1 MTRIHDLDRRYV
13 WHPFTAMQQWMDEEQ
28 LVIARAE
35 GNTLID
41 DAGRRFIDGVSSLWV
56 NVHGHNRP
64 EINQAIIEQVHRVAH
79 STLLG
84 LTNEPAAA
92 FAEELAK
99 ACPGTLNRVFYS
111 DSGSTAVEIALK
123 QSFQY
128 WALRGRPEKHRFVH
142 LDHSYHGDT
151 LGAVGVGGIPGFHER
166 FGPLLRPGLKVLSPA
181 PCRVPRPASE
191 SEALESA
198 LADLERVLG
207 ESSSEIAAFI
217 VEPLVQ
223 GAAGMWVHPAGY
235 LERAAELCRA
245 HDVLVI
251 ADEVAVGFGRTG
263 ALFACELER
272 VVPDFLCLAKGIS
285 GGYLPL
291 AATVARDEI
300 FDAFLEPSATFF
312 HGHTYTG
319 NPIACAAARAS
330 LALFA
335 TDRTLEHVSEM
346 SRYLGEALR
355 LAFAED
361 SRVGDI
367 RQRGLMVGVELV
379 ADAAS
384 MLPFDPERRVGAA
397 VCRAARQEG
406 VLLRNL
412 GDVIVLMPPLTIRP
426 DEVDALVAGIR
437 SGMEQVL

>member
-1 MTRIHDLDRRYV
+1 MTRICEIDRRYV

-28 LVIARAE
+28 IVIASAE
-35 GNTLID
+35 GNCLVGD
-41 DAGRRFIDGVSSLWV
+41 DGRRFIDGVSSLWV
-56 NVHGHNRP
+56 NVHGHNRA

-128 WALRGRPEKHRFVH
+128 WALQGRPQKHRFVH

-166 FGPLLRPGLKVLSPA
+166 FGPLLRPGLRVLSPA
-181 PCRVPRPASE
+181 ACRLPRPASE
-191 SEALESA
+191 SEALETA
-198 LADLERVLG
+198 LNDLERTLG
-207 ESSSEIAAFI
+207 ESASEIAALI

-223 GAAGMWVHPAGY
+223 GAAGMWTHPSGY
-235 LERAAELCRA
+235 LRRAAELCRA
-245 HDVLVI
+245 HDVLLI

-263 ALFACELER
+263 SLFACEQED
-272 VVPDFLCLAKGIS
+272 VVPDFLCLAKGIT

-300 FDAFLEPSATFF
+300 FEAFLAPDATFF

-330 LALFA
+330 LDLFA
-335 TDRTLEHVSEM
+335 TDGTLDRVRARSAQLQRLLADAFGEHPAV
-346 SRYLGEALR
+346 GE
-355 LAFAED
+355 
-361 SRVGDI
+361 I
-367 RQRGLMVGVELV
+367 RQRGLMVGLELV
-379 ADAAS
+379 AERSS
-384 MLPFDPERRVGAA
+384 MAPFEPSRRVGAA
-397 VCRAARQEG
+397 VCRAARERG

-412 GDVIVLMPPLTIRP
+412 GDVIVLMPPLTIRQ
-426 DEVDALVAGIR
+426 DELEAVVAAVDFGLAR
-437 SGMEQVL
+437 VL